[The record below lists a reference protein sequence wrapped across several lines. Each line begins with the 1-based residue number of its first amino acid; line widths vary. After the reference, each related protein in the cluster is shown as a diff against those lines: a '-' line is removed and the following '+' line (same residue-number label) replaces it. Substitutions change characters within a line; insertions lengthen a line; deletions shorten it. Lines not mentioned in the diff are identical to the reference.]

1 MLLTDTGLRGM
12 ADTMPALLSRQSFAR
27 SSRRSSGWQGLAEF
41 FAGLG
46 QTMDY
51 EQFEPREF
59 IAQDQYVV
67 VILFERGRIKGGC
80 AFDNPCVHV
89 FKFGGERW
97 RRLRSSRT
105 PRRSSPHCE
114 ATENNPIQ
122 FRMSERQRFRR
133 YIRPGYRSLPR
144 TRIEKRNSASATAW
158 SCSSGWK

>member
-27 SSRRSSGWQGLAEF
+27 SSRQSSGRQGLEF

-80 AFDNPCVHV
+80 ALTIPACTF
-89 FKFGGERW
+89 
-97 RRLRSSRT
+97 
-105 PRRSSPHCE
+105 
-114 ATENNPIQ
+114 
-122 FRMSERQRFRR
+122 
-133 YIRPGYRSLPR
+133 
-144 TRIEKRNSASATAW
+144 
-158 SCSSGWK
+158 